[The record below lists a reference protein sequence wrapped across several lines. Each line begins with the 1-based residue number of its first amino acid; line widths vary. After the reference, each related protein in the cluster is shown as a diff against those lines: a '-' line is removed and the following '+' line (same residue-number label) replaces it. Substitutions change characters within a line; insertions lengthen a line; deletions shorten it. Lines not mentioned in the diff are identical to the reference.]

1 MKIPV
6 LDKDN
11 YFHWKVRMHLHLIS
25 IDESY
30 VNCIEKGLHVPMKVC
45 TSIGADGED
54 MVGKMIPKPIHEY
67 SQEDTEEVHKDK
79 KTMNISFNGLDQEMI
94 DSVISCTS
102 AKDVWDT
109 I

>member
-1 MKIPV
+1 M
-6 LDKDN
+6 
-11 YFHWKVRMHLHLIS
+11 S

-30 VNCIEKGLHVPMKVC
+30 VNCIEKERHVPMKVC

-67 SQEDTEEVHKDK
+67 SQEDTEEVHTDK
-79 KTMNISFNGLDQEMI
+79 KTMNILLNGLDQEMI
-94 DSVISCTS
+94 DSVISYTS
-102 AKDVWDT
+102 AKD